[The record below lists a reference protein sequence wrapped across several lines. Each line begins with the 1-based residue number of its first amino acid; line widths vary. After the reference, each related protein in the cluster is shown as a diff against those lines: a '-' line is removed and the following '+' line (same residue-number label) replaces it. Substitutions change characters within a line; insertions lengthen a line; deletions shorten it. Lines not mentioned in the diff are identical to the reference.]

1 MSYSHIK
8 SKNSVTNY
16 VYMLWAKW
24 QNKVFFN
31 STKFESD
38 HKSATT
44 VCTVLTSP
52 SLSY

>member
-8 SKNSVTNY
+8 IKNSVTNY

-31 STKFESD
+31 SIQIYFVAAFIDSQHAD
-38 HKSATT
+38 IF
-44 VCTVLTSP
+44 VL
-52 SLSY
+52 L